1 MFCEYECGPGPSQ
14 GPQSRKSQA
23 DASILQEEAMLA
35 PDSAITQLLA
45 HVRSFFPSLPG
56 SGVAR
61 AVPGESLWFWGT
73 GYQSWRSGGKR
84 VLFHGLSGRWKGQG
98 WNED

>member
-1 MFCEYECGPGPSQ
+1 MGVMVENKGGDSGAPDTTDS
-14 GPQSRKSQA
+14 
-23 DASILQEEAMLA
+23 SILQEEAMLA
-35 PDSAITQLLA
+35 PDTAMSQLLN

-61 AVPGESLWFWGT
+61 AVPGESLWYWGA
-73 GYQSWRSGGKR
+73 GYRSWRSGGRR